1 MNPDVL
7 TVEELARYL
16 RRDAREIQRL
26 ADRGYLPGRKVAG
39 QWRFARAEILHWVE
53 TQLPSWDEQQLA
65 QLEDRREAE
74 EERLV
79 GHLLPEACVAVPL
92 QARTKAS
99 VLSELVQLA
108 ERSWQVYDPEAI
120 LKAVEAREAMQ
131 PTSMPGGVAL
141 PHPRRPLPE
150 ALGESV
156 IAFGRTLTPIP
167 FGGDRGGLCDL
178 FFLVCCRDDRTH
190 LRVLARLARMFL
202 KPGFLEQLRQAD
214 SPEAALQVIAEA
226 EQSLRK

>member
-1 MNPDVL
+1 MNPEVL
-7 TVEELARYL
+7 SVEEVARYL

-53 TQLPSWDEQQLA
+53 TQLPSWSEQQLA
-65 QLEDRREAE
+65 QLEDHREPDG
-74 EERLV
+74 ERLV
-79 GHLLPEACVAVPL
+79 GFLLPEACVAVPL

-99 VLSELVQLA
+99 VLTELVELA
-108 ERSWQVYDPEAI
+108 ERSWQVYDPEAL
-120 LKAVEAREAMQ
+120 LKAVQAREEMQ
-131 PTSMPGGVAL
+131 STAMPGGVAI
-141 PHPRRPLPE
+141 PHPRRPLPD

-167 FGGDRGGLCDL
+167 FGGEHGGLCDL

-190 LRVLARLARMFL
+190 LRVLARLSRLFL
-202 KPGFLEQLRQAD
+202 RPGFLDQLRQAE
-214 SPEAALQVIAEA
+214 SREAALQVISDAESA
-226 EQSLRK
+226 LH

>member
-1 MNPDVL
+1 MNAEVL
-7 TVEELARYL
+7 TIEEVARYL

-39 QWRFARAEILHWVE
+39 EWRFARAEILHWVE
-53 TQLPSWDEQQLA
+53 TQLPSWNEQQLA
-65 QLEDRREAE
+65 QLEDLREKRG
-74 EERLV
+74 ERLV

-99 VLSELVQLA
+99 VLAELVQLA
-108 ERSWQVYDPEAI
+108 EQSWQVYDPEAL
-120 LKAVEAREAMQ
+120 LKAVQAREEMQ
-131 PTSMPGGVAL
+131 STALPGGVAI
-141 PHPRRPLPE
+141 PHPRRPLPQ

-156 IAFGRTLTPIP
+156 VAFGRTLTPIP

-190 LRVLARLARMFL
+190 LRVLARLSRLFL
-202 KPGFLEQLRQAD
+202 QAGFLDRLREAD
-214 SPEAALQVIAEA
+214 TPEAAIEVIADVEK
-226 EQSLRK
+226 SLG